1 MKLVQIYI
9 SAAIFV
15 VLTIIRIAFP
25 TLNSVLVS
33 GINSALEMEARQ
45 TEAAM
50 EYGEETAAMLFGG
63 DPEAKQKG
71 MKCLNPEKRCAG
83 VFGDEMRFRIDAA
96 KKEGLAEKEKADKVA
111 AFALSQ
117 AQYSGAAIPQNVLM
131 EITDLG
137 FAYSSPVDGIKSSGF
152 GYRIHPITGELKFH
166 YGTDFA
172 ANTGTPVKAFAD
184 GTIIAAGDSDS
195 YGKYVIINHG
205 NGYTSL
211 YAHCSKLCMGCGEV
225 KKGDTIALVGET
237 GLATGPHLHFEIMHD
252 GSYLN
257 PEFYL

>member
-15 VLTIIRIAFP
+15 ILTIIKIAFP
-25 TLNSVLVS
+25 TLNSELAS
-33 GINSALEMEARQ
+33 GINSALEMETRQ
-45 TEAAM
+45 TEAAI
-50 EYGEETAAMLFGG
+50 EFGEETARRLFGG
-63 DPEAKQKG
+63 EVATKQKS
-71 MKCLNPEKRCAG
+71 MKCLNPEKRSAE
-83 VFGDEMRFRIDAA
+83 VFGDEMRYRIDSDE
-96 KKEGLAEKEKADKVA
+96 KEGLAEKEKSDKVA
-111 AFALSQ
+111 AFASSQ
-117 AQYSGAAIPQNVLM
+117 AQYSNAEIPQNVLM
-131 EITDLG
+131 EISDLG
-137 FAYSSPVDGIKSSGF
+137 FAYSTPVEGIKSSGF

-195 YGKYVIINHG
+195 YGKYVIIDHG